1 MVCLSVTIRKE
12 VIKLVKTFRIFLR
25 SIRDAF
31 KSISRNFSLS
41 MASVLSVT
49 ITLIIVA
56 VAIIMAANV
65 NYATKNIEDEM
76 NILVYIKND
85 AKEDDVKN
93 VLSEIKAIKG
103 VREFE
108 HISKEQQKNEMAEYD
123 ETLKTILNYLEE
135 NPLMDSV
142 IVYVDDIKD
151 MSSVAG
157 QIKEIPSIE
166 TVKYGE
172 EMVEDIVHAFDIIQK
187 ITVGLVIAL
196 MLVTIFLIS
205 NTIKLTIYSRK
216 SEIEIMRLVGA
227 SNMAIKTPFVVE
239 GLIIGLVGSIIPVC
253 VTIYGYVILYNAMNG
268 FLFSEMLKLVKP
280 FNFVFMI
287 SAILVVFGAL
297 VGMFG
302 SAHAVRKYL
311 KI

>member
-1 MVCLSVTIRKE
+1 MKSV
-12 VIKLVKTFRIFLR
+12 RIFLR

-65 NYATKNIEDEM
+65 NYATKNIENEM
-76 NILVYIKND
+76 NILVYIKNE
-85 AKEDDVKN
+85 ASEDDVKN
-93 VLSEIKAIKG
+93 VLNEIKSIKA
-103 VREFE
+103 VREYE
-108 HISKEQQKNEMAEYD
+108 HITKEQQKANMAEYD
-123 ETLKTILNYLEE
+123 ETFKTILNYLEE

-142 IVYVDDIKD
+142 IVYVDDIKQMTD
-151 MSSVAG
+151 VAEK
-157 QIKEIPSIE
+157 IKDIPNIE

-172 EMVEDIVHAFDIIQK
+172 GMVEEVVSAFDIIEK
-187 ITVGLVIAL
+187 ITIGLVIAL

-216 SEIEIMRLVGA
+216 NEIEIMRLVGA
-227 SNMAIKTPFVVE
+227 SNTAIKMPFVVE
-239 GLIIGLVGSIIPVC
+239 GLVIGLVGAIIPVC
-253 VTIYGYVILYNAMNG
+253 VTIYGYVILYNSMNG

-280 FNFVFMI
+280 FSFVFI
-287 SAILVVFGAL
+287 VSLILVVFGAI

-302 SAHAVRKYL
+302 SSHAVRKYL

>member
-1 MVCLSVTIRKE
+1 MKM
-12 VIKLVKTFRIFLR
+12 FRIFVR

-56 VAIIMAANV
+56 VAIIMAVNV
-65 NYATKNIEDEM
+65 NYATKNIEEEM
-76 NILVYIKND
+76 NILVYIKNA
-85 AKEDDVKN
+85 AKEDDIKN

-103 VREFE
+103 VREYE
-108 HISKEQQKNEMAEYD
+108 HTTKEQQKQNMAEYD
-123 ETLKTILNYLEE
+123 DTFKTILSYLEE

-142 IVYVDDIKD
+142 VVYVDDIKD
-151 MSSVAG
+151 MTKVAET
-157 QIKEIPSIE
+157 IKKIPNIE
-166 TVKYGE
+166 MVKYGE
-172 EMVEDIVHAFDIIQK
+172 DMVNEVVNAFDIIEK
-187 ITVGLVIAL
+187 ITIGLVIAL
-196 MLVTIFLIS
+196 MLVTVFLIS

-216 SEIEIMRLVGA
+216 NEIEIMRLVGA
-227 SNMAIKTPFVVE
+227 SNMAIKMPFVIE
-239 GLIIGLVGSIIPVC
+239 GLIIGLVGAIIPVC
-253 VTIYGYVILYNAMNG
+253 VTIYGYVILYNSMNG

-280 FNFVFMI
+280 FNFVFI
-287 SAILVVFGAL
+287 VSLVLVVFGAI

-302 SAHAVRKYL
+302 SSHAVRKYL